1 MSETQE
7 IIEIIKEKRE
17 LLSTLGHRV
26 RIDLKDAGSILVD
39 ATKPDVAVTEADEDT
54 EADTTIT
61 LSSENM
67 QKLLTGKLNAMWAYT
82 LGQLKIEGSQSV
94 ALKLSS
100 LLKEQEAS

>member
-7 IIEIIKEKRE
+7 IIDIIKEKQQ

-26 RIDLKDAGSILVD
+26 RIDLKDAGSILID
-39 ATKPDVAVTEADEDT
+39 ATGPDVAVTEADEDT
-54 EADTTIT
+54 DADATII

-67 QKLLTGKLNAMWAYT
+67 QKVLTGKLNAMWAYT
-82 LGQLKIEGSQSV
+82 LGQLKIEGSQGV

-100 LLKEQEAS
+100 LLKE

>member
-7 IIEIIKEKRE
+7 IIEAIEEKRQ

-26 RIDLKDAGSILVD
+26 RIDLKDAGSILID
-39 ATKPDVAVTEADEDT
+39 ATEPDVAVTEADEDT
-54 EADTTIT
+54 EAETIIT

-67 QKLLTGKLNAMWAYT
+67 QKLLSGKLNAMWAYT
-82 LGQLKIEGSQSV
+82 LGQLKIKGSQGV

-100 LLKEQEAS
+100 LLKD